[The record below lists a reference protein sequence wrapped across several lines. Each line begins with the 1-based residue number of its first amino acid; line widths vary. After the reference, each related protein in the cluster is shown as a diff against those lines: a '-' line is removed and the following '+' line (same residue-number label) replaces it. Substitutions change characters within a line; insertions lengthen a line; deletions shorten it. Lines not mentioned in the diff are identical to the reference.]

1 MKDKKMLTFLIIC
14 LIFNMAASF
23 AHPVTPTL
31 IVERGLD
38 SSVFGTALAAM
49 QTTMFLFSPLWGKL
63 CNYVSTKKI
72 IIALKDCF

>member
-1 MKDKKMLTFLIIC
+1 MKNKKMLAFFFACTLFS
-14 LIFNMAASF
+14 MACSF

-49 QTTMFLFSPLWGKL
+49 QNHYFPVLSLLGT
-63 CNYVSTKKI
+63 
-72 IIALKDCF
+72 ALQLHAHP